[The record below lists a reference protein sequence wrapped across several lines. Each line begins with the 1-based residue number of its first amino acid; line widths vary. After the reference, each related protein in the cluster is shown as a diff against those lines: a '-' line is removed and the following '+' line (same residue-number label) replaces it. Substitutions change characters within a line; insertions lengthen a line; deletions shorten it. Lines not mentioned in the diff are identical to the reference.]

1 MATQTSLP
9 IPFEQDKTA
18 QQRSPTAIAND
29 HSLLELDGELD
40 ALLDQIQDEIDENGE
55 ASAEAMERLQLFCQA
70 MDVKVD
76 RIGRFLRIM
85 ETRAE
90 HCKKEAARYATRARR
105 AQSKID
111 RTQEMVLYYLASH
124 DLKKLE
130 SQEFTLRRQK
140 NSQDSVKITQPES
153 IPEFLRQFESRV
165 EGSLWLEVIAAL
177 PPELAANLSS
187 YVKSKEPSTTAIK
200 EHIARGGSVEGASV
214 KREYHLRIN

>member
-9 IPFEQDKTA
+9 IAFEQGKTA
-18 QQRSPTAIAND
+18 QPSPAAVAGD
-29 HSLLELDGELD
+29 HSLLELDRELD

-55 ASAEAMERLQLFCQA
+55 ASAEAMESLQLFCQA

-90 HCKKEAARYATRARR
+90 HCKKEAARYATRAKR

-111 RTQEMVLYYLASH
+111 RTREMVLYYLASH
-124 DLKKLE
+124 DLKKVE
-130 SQEFTLRRQK
+130 SHEFTLRRQK
-140 NSQDSVKITQPES
+140 NSQDTVKITQPQAV
-153 IPEFLRQFESRV
+153 PEFLRRFESRV
-165 EGSLWLEVIAAL
+165 EGSLWLQVIAAL
-177 PPELAANLSS
+177 PPELAANLSTC
-187 YVKSKEPSTTAIK
+187 VKSEEPSTTAIK

-214 KREYHLRIN
+214 KREYHLRVE

>member
-9 IPFEQDKTA
+9 IPFEQGKTVEP
-18 QQRSPTAIAND
+18 SSTAVAGD
-29 HSLLELDGELD
+29 HSLLELDRELD

-55 ASAEAMERLQLFCQA
+55 ASAEAMKRLQLFCQA
-70 MDVKVD
+70 IDVKVD
-76 RIGRFLRIM
+76 RIGRFLSIM

-124 DLKKLE
+124 DLKKVE
-130 SQEFTLRRQK
+130 SQDFTLRRQK
-140 NSQDSVKITQPES
+140 NSQDSVKITQPDAV
-153 IPEFLRQFESRV
+153 PEFLRRFESKV
-165 EGSLWLEVIAAL
+165 EGSLWLQVIAAL
-177 PPELAANLSS
+177 PCELAANLSAC
-187 YVKSKEPSTTAIK
+187 VKSNEPSTTAIK

-214 KREYHLRIN
+214 KREYHLRIE